1 VLGAS
6 TSSSRD
12 SVGDL
17 LVRGSAASSNAS
29 MGSMGSVGSVLSAGS
44 GLTPCPPRKQRDS
57 RLGAAAP
64 PPAVQR
70 IRRRQRQQGAAK
82 EAKKRALAVARWARL
97 RAAVALL
104 RSLIQVRQRKSPK
117 LQRPRIKSP
126 DGPNKF
132 SNVRSSIE
140 SLISCG
146 KAKPVISVAELRQ
159 DAVPYSQ
166 QVNMEYYTDE
176 ALVLRSKLREDPQV
190 LAALD
195 KWWQTLPKSPFGGVS
210 KQTYS
215 GLSLCLNKALNRQYK
230 YLEALGSAEQDWAE
244 DSRGRQEMKSDLL
257 SDAMFQL
264 ADLWCEGMAAEGY
277 AKFLE
282 QLLEAVTLNRDGIK
296 TLRPLARV
304 QCMDKP
310 VCKISTLRKATQKL
324 WASTAAGRL
333 IKAASPKSKRSS
345 PKNALALSCPDLKQ
359 TISRMTEN
367 NPGRTVVRESRSAM
381 HGSDKRGLQPNDLC
395 QDTFASILPDI
406 EAARAGRGA
415 EGYTTSNSGGWESSV
430 PQLPCVAGKS
440 KGHKGGIQLVAKGAK
455 IHKRNRFRDLPVSR
469 MPSSPSK
476 PKTKSMEWAE
486 LVAQHRKEED
496 MREAVYAMDTLHNTP
511 VLNFHVVNTP
521 KHMQSPGGNNL
532 RQSMD
537 F

>member
-1 VLGAS
+1 MGFFAERPGPLIQQNDTFFCWPTHMPSLVVVLATVVLYFTLCMELGAIKRS
-6 TSSSRD
+6 
-12 SVGDL
+12 
-17 LVRGSAASSNAS
+17 
-29 MGSMGSVGSVLSAGS
+29 
-44 GLTPCPPRKQRDS
+44 
-57 RLGAAAP
+57 
-64 PPAVQR
+64 
-70 IRRRQRQQGAAK
+70 RRRCFFVSDDVDDMS
-82 EAKKRALAVARWARL
+82 LA
-97 RAAVALL
+97 
-104 RSLIQVRQRKSPK
+104 Q
-117 LQRPRIKSP
+117 
-126 DGPNKF
+126 
-132 SNVRSSIE
+132 
-140 SLISCG
+140 
-146 KAKPVISVAELRQ
+146 
-159 DAVPYSQ
+159 
-166 QVNMEYYTDE
+166 
-176 ALVLRSKLREDPQV
+176 
-190 LAALD
+190 
-195 KWWQTLPKSPFGGVS
+195 
-210 KQTYS
+210 
-215 GLSLCLNKALNRQYK
+215 
-230 YLEALGSAEQDWAE
+230 
-244 DSRGRQEMKSDLL
+244 
-257 SDAMFQL
+257 
-264 ADLWCEGMAAEGY
+264 
-277 AKFLE
+277 
-282 QLLEAVTLNRDGIK
+282 

-415 EGYTTSNSGGWESSV
+415 EGYTTSKSGGWESSV

-469 MPSSPSK
+469 MPSSPTK